1 VSATALPPGASAEG
15 ARRAAISHA
24 ANARDFY
31 APIIPIV
38 VELHRQGHSL
48 RAIARELDRR
58 GILTRIGHWYEPD
71 SGKRRPVQWNAAQ
84 VRRVLIRAGV
94 STSATKPPR
103 RGIYLRLDGDSKG
116 PFDVRHLRLMIDAS
130 LISLWT
136 MGRRDDVG
144 DWHPLR
150 DLLGVAA

>member
-1 VSATALPPGASAEG
+1 MSATAFPPGASAEG

-94 STSATKPPR
+94 STAAKKPPR
-103 RGIYLRLDGDSKG
+103 RGIYLRIGGASKG

-130 LISLWT
+130 LVGLGT

-150 DLLGVAA
+150 DSLGMAA